1 MVSGEGESK
10 KRLGFTCIGDS
21 GTEDIPPGVFP
32 VAGEAGVV
40 PRRWERKMLVID
52 AIRLKPPVD
61 AGVGVGA
68 GAGVAAAGT
77 GKIGSGDGVELWVGT
92 AAGMD

>member
-1 MVSGEGESK
+1 MLAEMMS
-10 KRLGFTCIGDS
+10 
-21 GTEDIPPGVFP
+21 
-32 VAGEAGVV
+32 
-40 PRRWERKMLVID
+40 ERFSVL
-52 AIRLKPPVD
+52 PPVD